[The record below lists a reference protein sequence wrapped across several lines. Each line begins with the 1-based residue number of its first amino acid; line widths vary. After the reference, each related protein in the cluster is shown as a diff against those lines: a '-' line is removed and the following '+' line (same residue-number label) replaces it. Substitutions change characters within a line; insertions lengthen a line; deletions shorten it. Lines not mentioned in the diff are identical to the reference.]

1 MQRGFL
7 FVMSISDGSCL
18 TVLVASSCDVGVVA
32 YQMAVLV
39 TRVGDV
45 LTPAC
50 GPNCR
55 PPPGMNA
62 QRLAGGRSVIG
73 VAVEHPARAGNR
85 QHASRACLTGPGEA
99 AP

>member
-1 MQRGFL
+1 VGPAALTVGSSSGPLEMQRGFL

-55 PPPGMNA
+55 PP
-62 QRLAGGRSVIG
+62 
-73 VAVEHPARAGNR
+73 
-85 QHASRACLTGPGEA
+85 SRHERPTSGCR
-99 AP
+99 